1 MQTSDSASAS
11 SARAAQASRESAQA
25 AKDRRA
31 AAREDDGPGG
41 VAVFSELVAQAGAQ
55 LDAKPAGAAG
65 AEDAPGAD
73 EHGADEHGNT
83 DESAVPGGALPAGL
97 LTLPAALHAL
107 RKGGSGPGDS
117 PGLRGG
123 LAAASSQGGDAGQGL
138 EAPTTA
144 DAPAGAIQDTDA
156 GTGPGIAAQI
166 TAAADG
172 AAETVG
178 AAALARA
185 AAHSATGK
193 SAQVPPDP
201 LGGAAASG
209 APAGIAPAALA
220 QALREI
226 RSGASERATAGARPV
241 SIAGDSVGGERGS
254 RLRRGGPDTAAAAAA
269 GRDAATMVDGMG
281 AAGSLTARAVAD
293 VASLATA
300 GSGTQSDRS
309 PAGMGAGGDASV
321 FALTMNQASAGISL
335 AATRAEMLAETTQA
349 TIDVPVDH
357 ADFSEAFARQSAGL
371 VVQGSSQ
378 AQIQLNPRD
387 LGPIRIA
394 ISLDANAASLDIAA
408 DHADTRAAIEASMPA
423 LRQMLADQGIRL
435 ADYRLDSQA
444 AGDRQQQA
452 GGDAG
457 RHESGRHAQSG
468 EAGQPGPTQPGAGG
482 NPGSADAAALAGGFG
497 RRDGATTGDRGGS
510 GASLAAAGAAGQA
523 LREGLTGVLPAGA
536 TRGGNNSRIDLY
548 A

>member
-1 MQTSDSASAS
+1 VQTSDSASAS

-55 LDAKPAGAAG
+55 LDAQPAGAAG
-65 AEDAPGAD
+65 DAPNAD
-73 EHGADEHGNT
+73 EPGKTE
-83 DESAVPGGALPAGL
+83 ESAVPAGSLPAAL
-97 LTLPAALHAL
+97 LTLPAALHSL
-107 RKGGSGPGDS
+107 QKGSSGPGEA

-123 LAAASSQGGDAGQGL
+123 PAAAATQGGDAGPGL
-138 EAPTTA
+138 DAATTTG
-144 DAPAGAIQDTDA
+144 DAPAGATQGTDA

-172 AAETVG
+172 VSDTAG
-178 AAALARA
+178 ATALARA
-185 AAHSATGK
+185 AAQAATGK
-193 SAQVPPDP
+193 SAQVPQDP

-209 APAGIAPAALA
+209 GPAGIAQAALA

-226 RSGASERATAGARPV
+226 RSGASERPAAAARPA
-241 SIAGDSVGGERGS
+241 SITGDGVGGERGS
-254 RLRRGGPDTAAAAAA
+254 RLRRGGPDAAAAAAA
-269 GRDAATMVDGMG
+269 GRDATTMVDGMG

-293 VASLATA
+293 VASLAAA

-309 PAGMGAGGDASV
+309 PAGTGAGGDASV

-349 TIDVPVDH
+349 MIDVPVDH
-357 ADFSEAFARQSAGL
+357 ADFSEAFARQSASL

-387 LGPIRIA
+387 LGPIRIS

-444 AGDRQQQA
+444 AGDRQQHA
-452 GGDAG
+452 GGDPG
-457 RHESGRHAQSG
+457 RHESGRHPQSG
-468 EAGQPGPTQPGAGG
+468 EAAQAGLAQLGGG
-482 NPGSADAAALAGGFG
+482 NPGSADAAALASGFG
-497 RRDGATTGDRGGS
+497 RRDGATAGERGGS
-510 GASLAAAGAAGQA
+510 GASPAAAGAAGQA
-523 LREGLTGVLPAGA
+523 LRDGLTGVLPAGA